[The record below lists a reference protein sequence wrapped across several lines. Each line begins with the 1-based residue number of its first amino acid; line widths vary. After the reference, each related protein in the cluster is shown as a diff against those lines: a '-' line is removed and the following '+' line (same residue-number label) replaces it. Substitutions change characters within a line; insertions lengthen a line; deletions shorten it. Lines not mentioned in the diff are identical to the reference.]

1 MQSQQQLIWRLP
13 DGIATADVM
22 TGLEKKFRLEQSPAT
37 TSERTYYDTFDWR
50 LFKQSM
56 MMMKEGQNWRLV
68 GMIDDEK
75 ATCRAEMKKN
85 YRFWWDFPSSSMRDI
100 LAGPI
105 SVRALLPVA
114 SLKITAQPLR
124 IVNKD
129 KKTVG
134 YVDLLE
140 QNNEKG
146 TNLFRSV
153 SLREV
158 RGYGKPFTKL
168 TEFFNQY
175 GEAKPVNGGNE
186 FRAALKAMGVRT
198 PLDYTSKFRVS
209 LNAGMSA
216 RQAVKTIYKDL
227 LATMLR
233 NRQGILDDIDSEF
246 LHDFRVAVRR
256 TRSAMSLIKNVLEP
270 EVVEHFQEEFRYL
283 GQVTGPTRDLD
294 VYLLMEDNYKA
305 RLSERLQT
313 GLHYFF
319 EELAQRR
326 RQEQKRLARALRGR
340 RYKQIV
346 TDWQEYL
353 DRDDRENP
361 TKKSDTPVEQ
371 IARKIILKRCL
382 RVVRDGRAIHQDSP
396 DNELHR
402 LRIQGKKLR
411 YSLEFFSSLFPE
423 KKMKKLIN
431 QLKLLQDNLGD
442 FNDLSVQQDML
453 REYLADIKP
462 RTIKSKELAAA
473 LGGLLTNL
481 YHQHR
486 RVRTHF
492 EETFTHFASKK
503 NLAVYQQLFG

>member
-1 MQSQQQLIWRLP
+1 MHPPQQLIWHLP
-13 DGIATADVM
+13 DGISIADVM
-22 TGLEKKFRLEQSPAT
+22 TGLEENFSLEQSPAV

-50 LFKQSM
+50 LYKQSLL
-56 MMMKEGQNWRLV
+56 MMKEGQYWHLV
-68 GMIDDEK
+68 DMDDEEK
-75 ATCRAEMKKN
+75 ATYLADIKKDC
-85 YRFWWDFPSSSMRDI
+85 RFWWDFPSSSMRDI
-100 LAGPI
+100 LGNII

-114 SLKITAQPLR
+114 SLSISTQPIR
-124 IVNKD
+124 VVNKD
-129 KKTVG
+129 EKTVG

-140 QNNEKG
+140 QNNGKG

-153 SLREV
+153 RLREV
-158 RGYGKPFTKL
+158 RGYGKRFTKL

-175 GEAKPVNGGNE
+175 GEAKNISGGNE
-186 FRAALKAMGVRT
+186 LRATLKAEGGRS
-198 PLDYTSKFRVS
+198 PLDYTSKFGVP

-216 RQAVKTIYKDL
+216 RQAVKTIYRDL

-233 NRQGILDDIDSEF
+233 NRQGILDDLDSEF

-283 GQVTGPTRDLD
+283 GQVTGATRDLD

-305 RLSERLQT
+305 RLPESLQT

-319 EELAQRR
+319 EDLAQRR
-326 RQEQKRLARALRGR
+326 REEQKRLARALRES
-340 RYKQIV
+340 RYQQIV
-346 TDWQEYL
+346 VDWQDYL
-353 DRDDRENP
+353 DRDDQENP
-361 TKKSDTPVEQ
+361 TSKSNMPVER
-371 IARKIILKRCL
+371 IARKIIMKRCL
-382 RVVRDGRAIHQDSP
+382 RVVRDGRAIHQDTP
-396 DNELHR
+396 DSELHR

-423 KKMKKLIN
+423 KKIKKLIK

-453 REYLADIKP
+453 HEYLDNIKP
-462 RTIKSKELAAA
+462 RTVKAKGLAAA
-473 LGGLLTNL
+473 IGGLLTNL

-492 EETFTHFASKK
+492 EETFAHFVSKE
-503 NLAVYQQLFG
+503 NLAVYQELFG